1 MGRRPT
7 RVASEDGDPKREES
21 RLGAD
26 PRGFPIG
33 RRISAHACKGQAIV
47 FEDRSLIRRSNA
59 GDAEAL
65 RRIYEKFK
73 PALFAVAGALLHDA
87 AAVEDVVHDL
97 GCA

>member
-1 MGRRPT
+1 
-7 RVASEDGDPKREES
+7 
-21 RLGAD
+21 
-26 PRGFPIG
+26 
-33 RRISAHACKGQAIV
+33 V

-65 RRIYEKFK
+65 RRIYEKYK